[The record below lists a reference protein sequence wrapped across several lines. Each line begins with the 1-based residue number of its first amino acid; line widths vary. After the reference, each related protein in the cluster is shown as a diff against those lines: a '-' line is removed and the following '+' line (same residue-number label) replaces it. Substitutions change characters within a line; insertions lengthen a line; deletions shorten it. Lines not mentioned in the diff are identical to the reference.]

1 MSSPDANEQAF
12 LEKLE
17 QEAKEL
23 AGLRE
28 LENWYL
34 RRHNDVWEPFRREM
48 QRLMDKGVDTSN
60 PELRDRIAAELG
72 VAERSKQL
80 QALYQKAVDGF
91 IGRAAD
97 ELQKP
102 GSEASREVVDKFD
115 EAWRELANR

>member
-1 MSSPDANEQAF
+1 MSSPDTSEQAF

-17 QEAKEL
+17 QESKEL
-23 AGLRE
+23 AGLKE
-28 LENWYL
+28 LEDWYL

-48 QRLMDKGVDTSN
+48 QRLMDEGVDTSN

-72 VAERSKQL
+72 VAERSKRL
-80 QALYQKAVDGF
+80 QALYQKAVDEF

>member
-1 MSSPDANEQAF
+1 MSSPDTNEQGF

-28 LENWYL
+28 LEDWYL
-34 RRHNDVWEPFRREM
+34 RRHNEVWEPFRREM
-48 QRLMDKGVDTSN
+48 QRLVDKGVDTSN
-60 PELRDRIAAELG
+60 PELRDRLATELG

-80 QALYQKAVDGF
+80 QALYQKAVDEF
-91 IGRAAD
+91 IGRAAE
-97 ELQKP
+97 ELLRP

>member
-1 MSSPDANEQAF
+1 MSSPDTSERAF
-12 LEKLE
+12 LEKLA
-17 QEAKEL
+17 QESKEL
-23 AGLRE
+23 AGLKE
-28 LENWYL
+28 LEDWYL
-34 RRHNDVWEPFRREM
+34 RRHNDVWESFRREM
-48 QRLMDKGVDTSN
+48 QRLMDEGVDTSN

-72 VAERSKQL
+72 VVERSKQL
-80 QALYQKAVDGF
+80 QALYQKAVDEF